1 MIRFF
6 SQRAVTLKTITLKT
20 AFMLVAATLILQSC
34 AYNMADK
41 GGATL
46 TGGSNGLQ
54 AQGILMRN
62 DKQIPAVVFLEP
74 FTDER
79 PAEEM
84 KRDERAKKNPKNLNL
99 DYFTY
104 GERYAQ
110 FQNDFTNLTSDYL
123 SRSFMFR
130 GIGTGIKIGSPE
142 FTMRGKVLHYYGYYE
157 PATSAVGDVMLGGLG
172 SALVNGTQEM
182 PTGGLIEIEVEIV
195 NNKTNTVAWK
205 GTMRYEGPA
214 KDTFVPSERNWAQY
228 EYADSRLYQRAFN
241 NFTEQLAKAN
251 LKP

>member
-1 MIRFF
+1 MRTPHFF
-6 SQRAVTLKTITLKT
+6 AKPASILAFGLAV
-20 AFMLVAATLILQSC
+20 FLQSC
-34 AYNMADK
+34 AYNMGDK

-46 TGGSNGLQ
+46 TGGSGGLQ
-54 AQGILMRN
+54 GQAILMR
-62 DKQIPAVVFLEP
+62 DEKQIPGMVFVEP
-74 FTDER
+74 FTDAR

-84 KRDERAKKNPKNLNL
+84 KREERAKKNPRNLNL

-110 FQNDFTNLTSDYL
+110 FQSDLVSLTADYL
-123 SRSFMFR
+123 QRSFLFR
-130 GIGTGIKIGSPE
+130 GTGTGIKIGTPE

-157 PATSAVGDVMLGGLG
+157 PATSAVGDAMLGGLG
-172 SALVNGTQEM
+172 SAIVNGTQET
-182 PTGGLIEIEVEIV
+182 PSGGLIEIEVELF

-214 KDTFVPSERNWAQY
+214 KDTFVPSDRNWAHF

-251 LKP
+251 VKP

>member
-1 MIRFF
+1 MKL
-6 SQRAVTLKTITLKT
+6 VLKFVKPSLIV
-20 AFMLVAATLILQSC
+20 AFGFAIFLQSC

-46 TGGSNGLQ
+46 TGGSGGLQ
-54 AQGILMRN
+54 GQIITMYDN
-62 DKQIPAVVFLEP
+62 KQIPGMVFVEV
-74 FTDER
+74 FTDAR

-84 KRDERAKKNPKNLNL
+84 KRDVRAKNNPKNLNL

-110 FQNDFTNLTSDYL
+110 FDVDLLSLTADYL
-123 SRSFMFR
+123 GRSMIFR
-130 GIGTGIKIGSPE
+130 GIGTGIKIGNPE

-157 PATSAVGDVMLGGLG
+157 PAVSDIGGAVLGDVGT
-172 SALVNGTQEM
+172 AIINGTKEM
-182 PTGGLIEIEVEIV
+182 PSGGLIEIAIEIT

-205 GTMRYEGPA
+205 GTMRYEGPS
-214 KDTFVPSERNWAQY
+214 KDTFVPSDRSWAQF

-241 NFTEQLAKAN
+241 NLTEQLAKAN